1 VTNTNIHANKS
12 DDFALIRQRLTDRLL
27 QQPIDPSKLLVV
39 SQTLRPDGTWPE
51 IDYQN
56 RNGGSWEPFEHLA
69 RMRDLAILFRSDGGT
84 AELAESVRRALSA
97 WVRRDPQSDNWWYN
111 HNGTPYEVGT
121 VLLLM
126 REAFLPAEVPGALEI
141 VRRARVEAG
150 RNKECLIGLMA
161 AVLAEDE
168 AGAET
173 ALSSLW
179 SRVKVDA
186 GAGIQADASYHF
198 HGPQLYSGGYGRGFA
213 MNTAWL
219 MATAA
224 GTRFAAPT
232 EKVEVF
238 TRYVLDGSQWMIRGG
253 AFEVTARG
261 RETSRPEWDMRPDFA
276 EVCRNMLAVG
286 APREAEWRAFL
297 SHLENEQ
304 CFPATASPLEG
315 ARHFWRSDLLIH
327 QSERYFGSVKMNSV
341 RICGTESG
349 NGEGLTNYYLL
360 FGCNL
365 LMQRGDEY
373 RNIYP
378 VWDWHRLPGAT
389 CTATDRVLPSIEFG
403 TGSEGTTRFVGGVT
417 DGSVGLSAW
426 VLERDG
432 VHAHKACALLENG
445 IVAVGAGI
453 RGAEGEM
460 LQTGVNQCWLSGD
473 VWIKDTAGT
482 RKLSDGGMYD
492 NIEWVWHDGV
502 GYCFE
507 PGQQVV
513 VRSGPQE
520 GGWDRIMAH
529 SDALEYR
536 ETLPRDLSNRPIF
549 SLWIEHGL
557 SVRNASYQYAI
568 FPGVSADEMP
578 RIASGSTIVV
588 EANSPGVQAFRD
600 KATGRTLCAFY
611 HAGSASSV
619 TVDHPCLVIGRE
631 TQTETRVAVSNPEN
645 EPLSVSVNCGQR
657 TGTVHLPAG
666 LLAGSSV
673 IQELAQ
679 VSI

>member
-1 VTNTNIHANKS
+1 MQYTDTSA
-12 DDFALIRQRLTDRLL
+12 DFALIRQRLSDWLL
-27 QQPIDPSKLLVV
+27 QSPINTGKTLAAA
-39 SQTLRPDGTWPE
+39 QTLRPDGTWPD
-51 IDYQN
+51 IDYAN
-56 RNGGSWEPFEHLA
+56 RDGGSWEAFEHLD
-69 RMRDLAILFRSDGGT
+69 RMRNLAILFHSDSS
-84 AELAESVRRALSA
+84 AELGTVVRKALIA
-97 WVRRDPQSDNWWYN
+97 WVERDPQSDNWWYN
-111 HNGTPYEVGT
+111 YIGTPQEVGT

-126 REAFLPAEVPGALEI
+126 CDAFLPVEVPGSLEI
-141 VRRARVEAG
+141 VQRAWTRPGPERTNQA
-150 RNKECLIGLMA
+150 RIGLIA

-168 AGAET
+168 AGAEAVLS
-173 ALSSLW
+173 ALW
-179 SRVKVDA
+179 PIVRV
-186 GAGIQADASYHF
+186 GGGEGIQADASYHF
-198 HGPQLYSGGYGRGFA
+198 HGPQLYSGGYGRGQGMTIA
-213 MNTAWL
+213 RL
-219 MATAA
+219 MAVVA
-224 GTRFAAPT
+224 GTRFAAPPET
-232 EKVEVF
+232 VEAF
-238 TRYVLDGSQWMIRGG
+238 SHFILDGSQWMIRGG

-261 RETSRPEWDMRPDFA
+261 RETSRPEWDIRPDFA
-276 EVCRNMLAVG
+276 QMCRNMLSVG
-286 APREAEWRAFL
+286 APREAEWKAFL
-297 SHLENEQ
+297 SRLENGSHL
-304 CFPATASPLEG
+304 PTTISPLEG
-315 ARHFWRSDLLIH
+315 VRHFWRSDLLIH

-373 RNIYP
+373 LNIYP

-389 CTATDRVLPSIEFG
+389 CTATDRVLPPIEFG

-417 DGSVGLSAW
+417 DGSMGLSAW

-432 VHAHKACALLENG
+432 VYAHKACALLENG

-453 RGAEGEM
+453 RGPEGEM

-473 VWIKDTAGT
+473 VWIKDTVGM
-482 RKLSDGGMYD
+482 RKLSDGEMHD

-513 VRSGPQE
+513 VRNGPQE
-520 GGWDRIMAH
+520 GSWDRIVAH

-536 ETLPRDLSNRPIF
+536 ETAPRDLSNKPMF
-549 SLWIEHGL
+549 SLWIEHGRG
-557 SVRNASYQYAI
+557 VRGGSYQYAI
-568 FPGVSADEMP
+568 FPGISVEEMP
-578 RIASGSTIVV
+578 RIASDSTIVV
-588 EANSPGVQAFRD
+588 EANSPDVQAFRD

-611 HAGSASSV
+611 RAGSASNV

-645 EPLSVSVNCGQR
+645 EPLPVSVKCGQR
-657 TGTVHLPAG
+657 TGTVYLPPG

-673 IQELAQ
+673 IQELA
-679 VSI
+679 

>member
-1 VTNTNIHANKS
+1 M
-12 DDFALIRQRLTDRLL
+12 
-27 QQPIDPSKLLVV
+27 
-39 SQTLRPDGTWPE
+39 
-51 IDYQN
+51 
-56 RNGGSWEPFEHLA
+56 RN
-69 RMRDLAILFRSDGGT
+69 LAILFRADSS
-84 AELAESVRRALSA
+84 AELGTVVRKALIA
-97 WVRRDPQSDNWWYN
+97 WVERDPQSDVWWYN
-111 HNGTPYEVGT
+111 SVGTPHEVGT

-126 REAFLPAEVPGALEI
+126 CDAFLPEEVPGSLEI
-141 VRRARVEAG
+141 VRRG
-150 RNKECLIGLMA
+150 RTRPGPDRTHQVRIGLIA

-168 AGAET
+168 AGAEA
-173 ALSSLW
+173 ALSALW
-179 SRVKVDA
+179 PIVRV
-186 GAGIQADASYHF
+186 GGGEGIQADASYHF
-198 HGPQLYSGGYGRGFA
+198 HGPQLYSGGYGCSHGMTIAR
-213 MNTAWL
+213 L
-219 MATAA
+219 MAVVA
-224 GTRFAAPT
+224 GTRLAAPPET
-232 EKVEVF
+232 VEAF
-238 TRYVLDGSQWMIRGG
+238 SHFILDGSQWMIRGG

-261 RETSRPEWDMRPDFA
+261 RETSRPEQDIRPDFA
-276 EVCRNMLAVG
+276 QMCRSMLSVG
-286 APREAEWRAFL
+286 VSREAEWQAFL
-297 SHLENEQ
+297 SRLENGSQ
-304 CFPATASPLEG
+304 PATISPLEG
-315 ARHFWRSDLLIH
+315 VRHFWRSDLLIH